1 MVAASVG
8 LWALL
13 VAVAWRVALPD
24 RLEWKLSAAPI
35 GGMFDRDLSSGVVR
49 AALVGA
55 VLVAVLPR
63 FAARAPWAPMLLG
76 AVVLT
81 VVWGTFLAGSR
92 GPDRI
97 EQGLDHPHDYPAA
110 IPMVDAVGVRTFV
123 ATFDEEA
130 TLSTYPVHVQG
141 HPVGATL
148 AFVGLDR
155 IGLGG
160 PLARA
165 VVVDVVGATA
175 VAAVAI
181 AVREVAG
188 ERAAR
193 WAVPFLVLAPSAV
206 WMFTSGD
213 ALFTAVAA
221 WSVAALVLATRA
233 DASPR
238 AAGALALLG
247 GVLAGVGAMLSYGLV
262 LVGLVAVAV
271 VVRRRAWRL
280 VPWAVVGGASVLGTA
295 ALAGFWWF
303 SGLQATHA
311 RYLHGVSSVRSGT
324 YFALLGNPAAFALA
338 CGPAVAIAIA
348 LVRDRRLWL
357 LGGAGLAAVAL
368 ADLSGLS
375 KAEVERIWLPFVPW
389 TLVLAAGLPQ
399 IDARGAGANGRAATR
414 WSWVGHLA
422 LALGV
427 FTAVAIEATVLTP
440 W

>member
-1 MVAASVG
+1 
-8 LWALL
+8 
-13 VAVAWRVALPD
+13 
-24 RLEWKLSAAPI
+24 
-35 GGMFDRDLSSGVVR
+35 
-49 AALVGA
+49 
-55 VLVAVLPR
+55 
-63 FAARAPWAPMLLG
+63 
-76 AVVLT
+76 
-81 VVWGTFLAGSR
+81 
-92 GPDRI
+92 
-97 EQGLDHPHDYPAA
+97 
-110 IPMVDAVGVRTFV
+110 
-123 ATFDEEA
+123 
-130 TLSTYPVHVQG
+130 
-141 HPVGATL
+141 
-148 AFVGLDR
+148 
-155 IGLGG
+155 
-160 PLARA
+160 
-165 VVVDVVGATA
+165 
-175 VAAVAI
+175 
-181 AVREVAG
+181 
-188 ERAAR
+188 
-193 WAVPFLVLAPSAV
+193 
-206 WMFTSGD
+206 
-213 ALFTAVAA
+213 VAA
-221 WSVAALVLATRA
+221 WSVAAVVLATRA

-280 VPWAVVGGASVLGTA
+280 VPWAVVGGASVLGAA

-324 YFALLGNPAAFALA
+324 YFALLGNPAALALA

-389 TLVLAAGLPQ
+389 VLVLAAGLPQ
-399 IDARGAGANGRAATR
+399 IGAGGAAANGRAVAR
-414 WSWVGHLA
+414 WSWVGHVA